1 MIYLLR
7 HGEIDTGPGRRFIGQ
22 TDLPLNE
29 SGRRQAREWRE
40 RLAGMGW
47 AGVFCSDL
55 ARSRETAGII
65 AGPTA
70 PIAVLRALREI
81 SLGDWEGASMAEIRR
96 RFPEAWAARGDA
108 LDTFRPPGGESF
120 QDLAQRVMPAFRQLS
135 ESPDG
140 PILVAGHAGVNR
152 VILCRLLGMPLRNL
166 FRLSQDYAG
175 LTRIDA
181 SVRPLRVKCV
191 NCLPG
196 SLTTGGSG
204 RA

>member
-1 MIYLLR
+1 
-7 HGEIDTGPGRRFIGQ
+7 
-22 TDLPLNE
+22 
-29 SGRRQAREWRE
+29 
-40 RLAGMGW
+40 
-47 AGVFCSDL
+47 
-55 ARSRETAGII
+55 
-65 AGPTA
+65 
-70 PIAVLRALREI
+70 
-81 SLGDWEGASMAEIRR
+81 MAEIRR
-96 RFPEAWAARGDA
+96 RFPEAWAARGEA